1 MIRKILILILSI
13 FLLASCGYTPIY
25 KNIENVNFSIKFKES
40 SGDRDINNKIKSK
53 LLNYTLEN
61 KEKNFTISFNSKY
74 LKNIVAKD
82 TTGAA
87 TEYKIIIETEFNI
100 SSPNINKQIT
110 LIESFNMQKI
120 NDKLEEKD
128 YEDSIKNSLT
138 NIITRKL
145 VLRLSQFK

>member
-40 SGDRDINNKIKSK
+40 SGDRNINNKIKSK

-100 SSPNINKQIT
+100 SSPNMNKQIT

-128 YEDSIKNSLT
+128 YEESIKNSLT